1 MKVWLE
7 HAYLLRFAH
16 KIVHKPPH
24 KAANI
29 AFLGIEKK
37 SMQVL
42 QFLTAQFVGSL
53 LIERNETFS
62 IACHR
67 YGVHKMFRHILNL
80 MVCNQTTHFADLFRN
95 CRRISVEGN
104 CSLHTKR
111 I

>member
-29 AFLGIEKK
+29 AFLGFEKNT
-37 SMQVL
+37 MQVL
-42 QFLTAQFVGSL
+42 QIFIGQLVGSL
-53 LIERNETFS
+53 LNERNETFY

-67 YGVHKMFRHILNL
+67 YGFHEIFRHILNL
-80 MVCNQTTHFADLFRN
+80 MVCNQATHFADLFRN